1 MFNKGLFNR
10 LLFNRVI
17 DLFRDAEQVRLLG
30 ELPGF
35 STLEGL
41 FQPELSLIGIQNL
54 TIQQYGNLSFTQN
67 LDGSYQ
73 IFYNLEGELVTIL
86 EEGNASD
93 VISILG
99 EAVDVIENGA
109 AENVTLLGE
118 NKEVNKDG
126 EN

>member
-30 ELPGF
+30 ELLGF